1 MLIEGW
7 NFGEIVER
15 YGKMRFDC
23 ADDQFRVIRDS
34 IPRVDVICVMSSL
47 RYEPRIFE
55 QYLDC
60 LLSFFF
66 IFYFLL
72 RVKSLI
78 EWNRFMGFEYF
89 ERYDKSNEIY

>member
-1 MLIEGW
+1 M
-7 NFGEIVER
+7 GEIVER

-55 QYLDC
+55 QYLAFFFL
-60 LLSFFF
+60 LLS
-66 IFYFLL
+66 
-72 RVKSLI
+72 VKNLI
-78 EWNRFMGFEYF
+78 ERDRFRSSGYGF
-89 ERYDKSNEIY
+89 

>member
-1 MLIEGW
+1 M
-7 NFGEIVER
+7 GEIVER

-55 QYLDC
+55 QYLDPC
-60 LLSFFF
+60 FFFLLLS
-66 IFYFLL
+66 
-72 RVKSLI
+72 VKNLI
-78 EWNRFMGFEYF
+78 ERDRFRSSGYEF
-89 ERYDKSNEIY
+89 